1 MSKADAVI
9 VDKVGAEKIEG
20 ISNTHGLKHKVPF
33 MSFYPDF
40 ILISSRFL
48 SRFYLDFIQILFRF
62 SSKFDPNL
70 IQILFRFFR
79 NSLYSNF
86 IQILS

>member
-33 MSFYPDF
+33 MSFYSDF
-40 ILISSRFL
+40 IH
-48 SRFYLDFIQILFRF
+48 
-62 SSKFDPNL
+62 
-70 IQILFRFFR
+70 
-79 NSLYSNF
+79 NF
-86 IQILS
+86 IQILP